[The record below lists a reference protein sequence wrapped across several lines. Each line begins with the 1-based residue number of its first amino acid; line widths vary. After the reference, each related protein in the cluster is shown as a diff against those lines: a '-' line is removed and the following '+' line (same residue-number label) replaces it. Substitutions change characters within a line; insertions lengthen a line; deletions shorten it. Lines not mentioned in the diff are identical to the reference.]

1 LNNVNVEKDLRHKS
15 VLPSQPVLQQ
25 IPQVFTKQ
33 YFNYEPRFGDFELDN
48 NREMCQIKPKE
59 EQRDHCCK
67 MANSRIEW

>member
-1 LNNVNVEKDLRHKS
+1 MQLLNNVDVEKDLSHKS

-33 YFNYEPRFGDFELDN
+33 YFNYEPRFGDFELDD

-59 EQRDHCCK
+59 VPTH
-67 MANSRIEW
+67 SRIEW